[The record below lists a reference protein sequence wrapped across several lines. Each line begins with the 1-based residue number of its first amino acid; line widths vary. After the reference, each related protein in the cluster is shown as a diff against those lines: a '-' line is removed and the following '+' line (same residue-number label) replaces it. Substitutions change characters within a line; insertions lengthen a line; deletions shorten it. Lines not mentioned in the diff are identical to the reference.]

1 MNDLTARFHKPTK
14 VNEGLPRIGMLVSVD
29 NLPEM
34 GVDSISAIDYEG
46 KEIIV
51 ELKQNKEHAFWNNCT
66 TITEAKRFQC
76 CMGFDDCNERGY
88 CNGDC

>member
-14 VNEGLPRIGMLVSVD
+14 QNAGLPRIGMMVTVD
-29 NLPEM
+29 SLPEM
-34 GVDSISAIDYEG
+34 GTDSISNIDYDG

-66 TITEAKRFQC
+66 AITEA
-76 CMGFDDCNERGY
+76 
-88 CNGDC
+88 NGNC